1 MLAARFSCH
10 DHTKV
15 AGFYCSPLMCARTIR
30 ASGRGLRLHG
40 WGREER
46 ESESE
51 SESEGEGEGE
61 RTSNAFDP
69 LFAS

>member
-1 MLAARFSCH
+1 
-10 DHTKV
+10 
-15 AGFYCSPLMCARTIR
+15 
-30 ASGRGLRLHG
+30 LRLHG